1 MLVYRL
7 PTVEE
12 VKSMILVRVNGAIEV
27 RREFPRD
34 TVKEY
39 TGGLNE
45 VYYFIKRIWELLV
58 QDVYSYDIAPLH
70 ISEVMLSKEL
80 RELAYAYARMIK
92 DDTMLV
98 SEADLRPII
107 PF

>member
-12 VKSMILVRVNGAIEV
+12 VKSMILVRVNGVLEV
-27 RREFPRD
+27 RKEFPRD
-34 TVKEY
+34 IVREY
-39 TGGLNE
+39 AGGLNE

-58 QDVYSYDIAPLH
+58 QDVYSHEVTPLH
-70 ISEVMLSKEL
+70 VSEVMLSKEL
-80 RELAYAYARMIK
+80 RKLACTYARMIK
-92 DDTMLV
+92 DDIRLV
-98 SEADLRPII
+98 SEADLRPTI